1 MNKLSRD
8 MKHVKWQAM
17 SYELRIK
24 SLRDGFKRIRSQ
36 ETIRR
41 GQLPHWAFRPFTIY
55 DLLFL
60 RCGRTERFYHFL
72 LKCLL
77 SIYTSN
83 SFVRPS
89 SFIGVI
95 MISAT
100 AAGTRQLF
108 PLERWT
114 SLISGISPSKPRVES
129 TLMVQ
134 FPSRH
139 M

>member
-1 MNKLSRD
+1 MT
-8 MKHVKWQAM
+8 HVMWLDILQ
-17 SYELRIK
+17 STRPIYK
-24 SLRDGFKRIRSQ
+24 S
-36 ETIRR
+36 
-41 GQLPHWAFRPFTIY
+41 PY
-55 DLLFL
+55 
-60 RCGRTERFYHFL
+60 FL

-77 SIYTSN
+77 SIYTSS

-114 SLISGISPSKPRVES
+114 YLIIGISPSKPRVES
-129 TLMVQ
+129 TLIVQ
-134 FPSRH
+134 LPSRH